1 MLKEFITIAGG
12 LSGLVSLIAILFF
25 WFYRFGYYASK
36 LDMLC
41 EIVIKNVSFNLA
53 GSNPASQNFFSAL
66 SLKKRKYIEKISAKK
81 ESLEWKVGTII
92 GTMGLSKIKKWS
104 GQTDTLTIVKCL
116 IIIINKYSIHSS
128 NLSKK

>member
-1 MLKEFITIAGG
+1 MLIEFISIVGG

-25 WFYRFGYYASK
+25 WFYKFGYYASK
-36 LDMLC
+36 VDLLC
-41 EIVIKNVSFNLA
+41 EVVIKNISFNLA
-53 GSNPASQNFFSAL
+53 GANPASQNFFSAL

-104 GQTDTLTIVKCL
+104 GQTDASTIIKCL
-116 IIIINKYSIHSS
+116 IVIINKYSHSP
-128 NLSKK
+128 NLAKK

>member
-1 MLKEFITIAGG
+1 MLIEFISIVGG
-12 LSGLVSLIAILFF
+12 LSGLVSLIAILIL
-25 WFYRFGYYASK
+25 WFYKFGYYASK

-41 EIVIKNVSFNLA
+41 EIVIKNVNFNLA

-66 SLKKRKYIEKISAKK
+66 SLKKREYIEKISAKK

-116 IIIINKYSIHSS
+116 IITINKYSIHSS